1 MGLMCTDN
9 SISSVPLAINTRAD
23 GMAFREI
30 ERAALSVVWCSW
42 PNILRFTVSRRHYV
56 IEWVQG
62 PTPPSAELVRH
73 KEVVNV

>member
-1 MGLMCTDN
+1 
-9 SISSVPLAINTRAD
+9 
-23 GMAFREI
+23 MAFREI
-30 ERAALSVVWCSW
+30 ERAALSVVWRSW